1 MPRNK
6 TAKKMTKSN
15 SKKHCN
21 KVPCG
26 KCIRGCKPSY
36 CVTKKEIS
44 KNWCGH
50 TKNKT
55 VKMLKTDK
63 NSVYTDELHKKMPY
77 IWRFLDNKTRKKMVR
92 LAKKPIHEINIT
104 GSEIKH

>member
-1 MPRNK
+1 MPKNK
-6 TAKKMTKSN
+6 TAKKMTKRK
-15 SKKHCN
+15 SKKQCN

-44 KNWCGH
+44 KNWCEH

-55 VKMLKTDK
+55 IL
-63 NSVYTDELHKKMPY
+63 VY
-77 IWRFLDNKTRKKMVR
+77 RFR
-92 LAKKPIHEINIT
+92 IHYS
-104 GSEIKH
+104 GWLL